1 MSVFMGWFGKP
12 EKRIVISAKGL
23 EHVLTD
29 ILLSLIKKDTV
40 IMVFGVEA
48 GLVRTIPRDFQQY
61 IFIWESDLRLDEG
74 LRFSNLF
81 IASEPKHPFSALSDQ
96 YYCFDNMK
104 GFTDEVLSTIPK
116 RFEHDFNNS

>member
-1 MSVFMGWFGKP
+1 MGWFGKP

-23 EHVLTD
+23 EHELTD
-29 ILLSLIKKDTV
+29 ILLSLIEKDTV
-40 IMVFGVEA
+40 IMVFGAEA
-48 GLVRTIPRDFQQY
+48 GLVRTIPRDLQQY

-96 YYCFDNMK
+96 YYYYKNLQT
-104 GFTDEVLSTIPK
+104 FTEQILSSIPE
-116 RFEHDFNNS
+116 RFSHDFNYS